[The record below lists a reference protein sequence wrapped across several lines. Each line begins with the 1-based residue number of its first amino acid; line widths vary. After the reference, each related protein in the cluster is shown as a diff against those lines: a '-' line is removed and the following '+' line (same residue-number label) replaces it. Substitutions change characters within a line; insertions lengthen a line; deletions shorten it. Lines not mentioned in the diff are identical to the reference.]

1 MQTDRYLRRLGVT
14 PPIAP
19 SIDELAHLQQAHL
32 LTTPFENLSVRA
44 GEPIVLDERLLVEKL
59 AERQR
64 GGFCYELNGAFG
76 WLLRQLGFAVTRISA
91 RVYSGERQTFGPEF
105 DHMALIVHLDQDYL
119 VDVGFGDSAR
129 GPIPVPAG
137 ETEDVSGRYRVRR
150 NRQTLDEF
158 VLQRY
163 ERAGWSAQYAF
174 TSEPRQLADYAEMC
188 HYHSH
193 SPASHFTQ
201 RTVCT
206 LATPTG
212 RLTLTPDAFTVT
224 EGASKQKQA
233 VGSQAEFDALL
244 LQHFGIRRSPTPDV

>member
-1 MQTDRYLRRLGVT
+1 MQTDPYLRRLGVT
-14 PPIAP
+14 HPIEP
-19 SIDELAHLQQAHL
+19 TLDGLALLQQAHL

-44 GEPIVLDERLLVEKL
+44 GEPIVLDERRLVEKVV
-59 AERQR
+59 ERRR

-76 WLLRQLGFAVTRISA
+76 WLLRQLGFSVTRISA

-105 DHMALIVHLDQDYL
+105 DHMALLVHLDQDYL

-129 GPIPVPAG
+129 WPIPMPNG

-150 NRQTLDEF
+150 DRHTPDGF
-158 VLQRY
+158 VLQRH
-163 ERAGWSAQYAF
+163 EQTAWAAQYAF
-174 TSEPRQLADYAEMC
+174 TTQPCQLADYAEMC

-206 LATPTG
+206 VATSTG
-212 RLTLTPDAFTVT
+212 RLTLTPDALTVT
-224 EGASKQKQA
+224 EGASKQKRA

-244 LQHFGIRRSPTPDV
+244 LEHFGIRR